1 MNYSVTSPAK
11 VDCRV
16 QLPPSKSM
24 AIRALLLDALCDGK
38 AEDSLHLAEQ
48 PNASGDIEVMARAL
62 ACTGEQVNVGGTGAA
77 MRFLTAY
84 FATRRGRTVVLDGDK
99 RMRQRPIGML
109 VDALR
114 QMGAEVQYLG
124 NEGFPPLRI
133 TGHHLTG
140 GTVHIDGSVSSQYIS
155 ALLMI
160 APLAGGV
167 TLMLDGNVVSRPY
180 IDMTLAMMRKRGV
193 EAHWHEGEI
202 VVPSGSYKS
211 LPMSQEGDWSAAS
224 YWFAMKALLPDSA
237 IVLLGLNRD
246 SIQGDRAIVEMM
258 KPLGVIASWN
268 DGVLSLERTDVELPQ
283 LYSRDMSDTPD
294 LVPTLAVTLC
304 LLHVPYELTGV
315 ANLAIKESNRLEALQ
330 EQMLLLGYEIESD
343 GATLRY
349 DGNHTAVT
357 GEVTL
362 DSHGDHRMAM
372 ALSLASTRH
381 ASITIADAQVVTKS
395 YPRWWE
401 HLACA
406 GFEMSDMRSQI
417 SDMRDETPDL

>member
-62 ACTGEQVNVGGTGAA
+62 ACTGEQVNVGGAGAA

-84 FATRRGRTVVLDGDK
+84 FATRRGCTVVLDGDE
-99 RMRQRPIGML
+99 RMRQRPIGRL

-114 QMGAEVQYLG
+114 QMGAELQYLG

-237 IVLLGLNRD
+237 IALLGLNRD

-258 KPLGVIASWN
+258 KPLCVIASWN
-268 DGVLSLERTDVELPQ
+268 DGELSLERTGVELPQ

-315 ANLAIKESNRLEALQ
+315 ANLAIKESNRLEVLQ
-330 EQMLLLGYEIESD
+330 EQMQLLGYEIEND

-381 ASITIADAQVVTKS
+381 ASITIADAQVVAKS

-406 GFEMSDMRSQI
+406 GFEI
-417 SDMRDETPDL
+417 SDIRHERRDP

>member
-1 MNYSVTSPAK
+1 M
-11 VDCRV
+11 
-16 QLPPSKSM
+16 
-24 AIRALLLDALCDGK
+24 
-38 AEDSLHLAEQ
+38 
-48 PNASGDIEVMARAL
+48 
-62 ACTGEQVNVGGTGAA
+62 
-77 MRFLTAY
+77 
-84 FATRRGRTVVLDGDK
+84 
-99 RMRQRPIGML
+99 
-109 VDALR
+109 
-114 QMGAEVQYLG
+114 
-124 NEGFPPLRI
+124 
-133 TGHHLTG
+133 
-140 GTVHIDGSVSSQYIS
+140 
-155 ALLMI
+155 
-160 APLAGGV
+160 
-167 TLMLDGNVVSRPY
+167 
-180 IDMTLAMMRKRGV
+180 
-193 EAHWHEGEI
+193 
-202 VVPSGSYKS
+202 VPSGSYKS

-237 IVLLGLNRD
+237 IALLGLNRD

-258 KPLGVIASWN
+258 RPLGVIASWN
-268 DGVLSLERTDVELPQ
+268 DGKLSLERTDVELPQ

-381 ASITIADAQVVTKS
+381 ASITIADAQVVAKS
-395 YPRWWE
+395 YPKWWE

-406 GFEMSDMRSQI
+406 GFEI
-417 SDMRDETPDL
+417 